1 MLHLPCPFDQA
12 SAASFLMAMA
22 ARYLILEKGKQAG
35 ALWKSGRG
43 HFLHGETRRFHWD
56 RCWSRK
62 SGTLTLPIWPDWLAN
77 FGKDRDLLS
86 IFSSSFF
93 LFLEM
98 VGFITKTGYTAKIAI
113 SIGKIASNQWGLT
126 IYHCVYIYIQN
137 GSEKQCKHQEI
148 RSISP

>member
-1 MLHLPCPFDQA
+1 MPVRPGLGCKLLDGHGSEVSDPGE
-12 SAASFLMAMA
+12 
-22 ARYLILEKGKQAG
+22 RKAG
-35 ALWKSGRG
+35 QRALKRGLG

-126 IYHCVYIYIQN
+126 IYHCVYIYISKT
-137 GSEKQCKHQEI
+137 GVKSSV
-148 RSISP
+148 SIKKSGQSLHS